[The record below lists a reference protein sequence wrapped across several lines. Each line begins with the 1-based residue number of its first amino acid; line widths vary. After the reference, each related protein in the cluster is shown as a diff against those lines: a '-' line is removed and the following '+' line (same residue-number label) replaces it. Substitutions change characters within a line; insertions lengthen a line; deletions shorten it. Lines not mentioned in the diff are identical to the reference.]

1 MFIVPSDSLGDLLNR
16 GENFRTEFKRFLKA
30 GDLSPKRKQKLIA
43 QLKYITSEGEGNFL
57 VGIEDLNDKKW
68 EIFGLTEEE
77 AEISDFVLRRIC
89 QEAGITI
96 TDKKIFQTNKGL
108 VTKYVLVKTPSEEL
122 QDMISIG
129 FAGRVNSGKS
139 TLIGVLLGN
148 KLDDGRGSAR
158 AYLLKHPQELE
169 KGQTADLHFAFVGLD
184 HNNNITPLENPLNQ
198 EERARVLDQA
208 KRIINFVDAPGHS
221 EYVKTMIRAILGSDS
236 QYSVILIP
244 ARDEYK
250 LMSAEEMRTGTWRL
264 DDITREHLLLMASQ
278 ETPFIVLIS
287 KVDQVKPPE
296 LERVKEVIRQTIK
309 NIGLLPIWVR
319 DDEDIKIVEKEI
331 NHRVIIPVIEVSSVT
346 GEGLNLLIKILADLP
361 SRITQEL
368 ILKPALA
375 YIDKVYQGI
384 RGTNVVVT
392 GTIKQGIFKPDQKV
406 KIGPDE
412 NGNFFEGR
420 IATVE
425 VFRERVQR
433 VKAGDIFGF
442 DVKRVEPKNLRRGQ
456 VISDVDFDLESC
468 RFFEA
473 NIVVTRHPAKIS
485 VGYSPVLQT
494 NTIHQTI
501 VFEEIEGRDY
511 LVVGDFAKVKL
522 RMKYFPEFLRVG
534 DRIVTREGSTRTIG
548 RVTKILE

>member
-1 MFIVPSDSLGDLLNR
+1 LLER
-16 GENFRTEFKRFLKA
+16 GENFRTEFKRYLKA
-30 GDLSPKRKQKLIA
+30 KDLSPKRKQKLIA
-43 QLKYITSEGEGNFL
+43 QLKYITSEGEGNL
-57 VGIEDLNDKKW
+57 YVGVEDINDERW
-68 EIFGLTEEE
+68 EVFGLTEED

-96 TDKKIFQTNKGL
+96 VHKKIFNTDKGL
-108 VTKYVLVKTPSEEL
+108 VTRYVLVRTPTEEL
-122 QDMISIG
+122 QDLISIG

-139 TLIGVLLGN
+139 TLIGVLMGN
-148 KLDDGRGSAR
+148 KLDNGRGSAR

-169 KGQTADLHFAFVGLD
+169 KGQTADLHFAFIGLN
-184 HNNNITPLENPLNQ
+184 HNNEITPLENPLNP
-198 EERARVLDQA
+198 EERARVLDHA

-236 QYSVILIP
+236 QYGVILIP

-250 LMSAEEMRTGTWRL
+250 LMSAEETRTGVWRL
-264 DDITREHLLLMASQ
+264 DDITREHLLLMASK

-287 KVDQVKPPE
+287 KVDQAKPPE
-296 LERVKEVIRQTIK
+296 LERVREVIRQTIK
-309 NIGLLPIWVR
+309 NIGRLPVWVR
-319 DDEDIKIVEKEI
+319 DDSDVKIVQKEI
-331 NHRVIIPVIEVSSVT
+331 NHRVIVPVIEVSSVT
-346 GEGLNLLIKILADLP
+346 GEGLDLLKKILATLP
-361 SRITQEL
+361 SRINQEL

-375 YIDKVYQGI
+375 YIDKVYLGI
-384 RGTNVVVT
+384 PGTNVVVT
-392 GTIKQGIFKPDQKV
+392 GTVKQGMFKPEQKV

-412 NGNFFEGR
+412 NGEFFEGR

-425 VFRERVQR
+425 VFKERVQR

-442 DVKRVEPKNLRRGQ
+442 DVKRIDPKKLRRGQ
-456 VISDVDFDLESC
+456 VISDVDMELRAC

-494 NTIHQTI
+494 NTIHQTV

-522 RMKYFPEFLRVG
+522 RMKYYPEFLRVG

>member
-1 MFIVPSDSLGDLLNR
+1 MPSSSLRELLER
-16 GENFRTEFKRFLKA
+16 GENFRTEFKRYLKA
-30 GDLSPKRKQKLIA
+30 KDLSPKRKQKLIA
-43 QLKYITSEGEGNFL
+43 QLKYITSEGEGNL
-57 VGIEDLNDKKW
+57 YVGVEDINDERW
-68 EIFGLTEEE
+68 EVFGLTEED

-96 TDKKIFQTNKGL
+96 VHKKIFNTDKGL
-108 VTKYVLVKTPSEEL
+108 VTRYVLVRTPTEEL
-122 QDMISIG
+122 QDLISIG

-139 TLIGVLLGN
+139 TLIGVLMGN
-148 KLDDGRGSAR
+148 KLDNGRGSAR

-169 KGQTADLHFAFVGLD
+169 KGQTADLHFAFIGLN
-184 HNNNITPLENPLNQ
+184 HNNEITPLENPLNP
-198 EERARVLDQA
+198 EERARVLDHA

-236 QYSVILIP
+236 QYGVILIP

-250 LMSAEEMRTGTWRL
+250 LMSAEETRTGVWRL
-264 DDITREHLLLMASQ
+264 DDITREHLLLMASK

-287 KVDQVKPPE
+287 KVDQAKPPE
-296 LERVKEVIRQTIK
+296 LERVREVIRQTIK
-309 NIGLLPIWVR
+309 NIGRLPVWVR
-319 DDEDIKIVEKEI
+319 DDSDVKIVQKEI
-331 NHRVIIPVIEVSSVT
+331 NHRVIVPVIEVSSVT
-346 GEGLNLLIKILADLP
+346 GEGLDLLKKILATLP
-361 SRITQEL
+361 SRINQEL

-375 YIDKVYQGI
+375 YIDKVYLGI
-384 RGTNVVVT
+384 PGTNVVVT
-392 GTIKQGIFKPDQKV
+392 GTVKQGMFKPEQKV

-412 NGNFFEGR
+412 NGEFFEGR

-425 VFRERVQR
+425 VFKERVQR

-442 DVKRVEPKNLRRGQ
+442 DVKRIDPKKLRRGQ
-456 VISDVDFDLESC
+456 VISDVDMELRAC

-494 NTIHQTI
+494 NTIHQTV

-522 RMKYFPEFLRVG
+522 RMKYYPEFLRVG

>member
-1 MFIVPSDSLGDLLNR
+1 MSDDSLGEFLSR

-30 GDLSPKRKQKLIA
+30 GDLAPKRKHKLIA
-43 QLKYITSEGEGNFL
+43 QLKYITSDGEGNFFI
-57 VGIEDLNDKKW
+57 GIEDIDDKKW
-68 EIFGLTEEE
+68 EIFGLTEEDV
-77 AEISDFVLRRIC
+77 EISDLVLRRIC

-96 TDKKIFQTNKGL
+96 SERQIFKTSKGL
-108 VTKYVLVKTPSEEL
+108 VTKYVLVKTPSEEM

-169 KGQTADLHFAFVGLD
+169 KGQTADLHFAFIGLD
-184 HNNNITPLENPLNQ
+184 HNNNITPLESPLNP

-208 KRIINFVDAPGHS
+208 KRIIITLDAPGHS
-221 EYVKTMIRAILGSDS
+221 EYIKTMIRAILGSDS
-236 QYSVILIP
+236 QYGVVLAP

-250 LMSAEEMRTGTWRL
+250 LMLAEETRTGIWRL
-264 DDITREHLLLMASQ
+264 DDITREHLLLMVNK

-287 KVDQVKPPE
+287 KIDLVEPPE
-296 LERVKEVIRQTIK
+296 LERVREVIRQTIK
-309 NIGLLPIWVR
+309 NIGRLPLWVR
-319 DDEDIKIVEKEI
+319 DEDDIKIVQKEI
-331 NHRVIIPVIEVSSVT
+331 GHRVIVPVIEVSSIT
-346 GEGLNLLIKILADLP
+346 GDGLNLLVSILACLP
-361 SRITQEL
+361 SRITQDA

-384 RGTNVVVT
+384 PGTNVVVT

-406 KIGPDE
+406 KIGPDN
-412 NGNFFEGR
+412 NGDFFEGR

-442 DVKRVEPKNLRRGQ
+442 DVKRVEPKKLRRGQ
-456 VISDVDFDLESC
+456 VISDIDLDIQPC

-494 NTIHQTI
+494 NTIHQTV
-501 VFEEIEGRDY
+501 VFEEIEGYDY

-522 RMKYFPEFLRVG
+522 RLKYFPEFIRVG

>member
-1 MFIVPSDSLGDLLNR
+1 
-16 GENFRTEFKRFLKA
+16 GENFRTEFKRYLKA
-30 GDLSPKRKQKLIA
+30 KDLSPKRKQKLIA
-43 QLKYITSEGEGNFL
+43 QLKYITSEGEGNL
-57 VGIEDLNDKKW
+57 YVGVEDINDEKW
-68 EIFGLTEEE
+68 EVFGLTEEDT
-77 AEISDFVLRRIC
+77 EISDFVLRRIC

-96 TDKKIFQTNKGL
+96 AHKKIFNTDKGL
-108 VTKYVLVKTPSEEL
+108 VTRYVLVTDFVLRRICQEAGITIAHKKIFNTDKGLVTRYVLVRTPTEEL
-122 QDMISIG
+122 QDLISIG

-139 TLIGVLLGN
+139 TLIGVLMGN
-148 KLDDGRGSAR
+148 KLDNGRGSAR

-169 KGQTADLHFAFVGLD
+169 KGQTADLHFAFIGLN
-184 HNNNITPLENPLNQ
+184 HNNEITPLENPLNP
-198 EERARVLDQA
+198 EERARVLDHA

-236 QYSVILIP
+236 QYGVILIP
-244 ARDEYK
+244 A
-250 LMSAEEMRTGTWRL
+250 
-264 DDITREHLLLMASQ
+264 MASK

-287 KVDQVKPPE
+287 KVDQAKPPE
-296 LERVKEVIRQTIK
+296 LERVREVIRQTIK
-309 NIGLLPIWVR
+309 NIGRLPVWVR
-319 DDEDIKIVEKEI
+319 DDSDVKIVQKEI
-331 NHRVIIPVIEVSSVT
+331 NHRVIVPVIEVSSVT
-346 GEGLNLLIKILADLP
+346 GGGLDLLKKILATLP
-361 SRITQEL
+361 SRINQEL

-375 YIDKVYQGI
+375 YIDKVYLGI

-392 GTIKQGIFKPDQKV
+392 GTVKQGMFKPEQKV

-412 NGNFFEGR
+412 NGEFFEGR

-425 VFRERVQR
+425 VFKERVQR

-442 DVKRVEPKNLRRGQ
+442 DVKRIDPKKLRRGQ
-456 VISDVDFDLESC
+456 VISDVDMELRAC

-494 NTIHQTI
+494 NTIHQTV

-522 RMKYFPEFLRVG
+522 RMKYYPEFLRVG